1 MFGFDGIASEAAWIT
16 KIRLDVFVILF
27 VVSLIMGR
35 KELLSG
41 I

>member
-1 MFGFDGIASEAAWIT
+1 MFGFDGIASEPAWIT
-16 KIRLDVFVILF
+16 KMRLGVFVILF